1 MFGLTLLHFD
11 VAKLLH
17 VNSHVLVKNVRW
29 FYPLTVHKWVVTVSS
44 SASSLCQHSWFTVR
58 VGIGCSH
65 LRVAATRE
73 EEVRWQLLEQ
83 CIWQGTRVVPFSA
96 EVPRGDVWGSHIFGA
111 LCTAVEGLVDTSCP
125 NMCQN
130 SDTWGLSHFPF
141 HEKNGCST
149 QKEGGLILAR
159 RRAVV
164 AGEEECCS

>member
-1 MFGLTLLHFD
+1 MPNCLVAPCSHQWQLRLVMFGLALLHFD

-17 VNSHVLVKNVRW
+17 VNSHILVKNVRW

-83 CIWQGTRVVPFSA
+83 FPSALKCREAMCGGATFSGLCALLWRDWLTPAVPTCAKIPTRGGCRIFPSMRTVA
-96 EVPRGDVWGSHIFGA
+96 VPRRKVG
-111 LCTAVEGLVDTSCP
+111 
-125 NMCQN
+125 
-130 SDTWGLSHFPF
+130 
-141 HEKNGCST
+141 
-149 QKEGGLILAR
+149 
-159 RRAVV
+159 
-164 AGEEECCS
+164 